1 MEIIGRKNLLMTK
14 NALQNYLNKCTVD
27 ALRADVNDVAALD
40 KEISDAEDLIKAID
54 INLER
59 EKIKEA

>member
-1 MEIIGRKNLLMTK
+1 MTK

-27 ALRADVNDVAALD
+27 ALRADANDVAALD